1 MLTVLDA
8 SVMIAALLK
17 DEEHNQSAKEI
28 VKNLPAGACTTPAIF
43 WYEVRNVLL
52 MAMKRGRIEQ
62 SDLNA
67 CLLQLTQ
74 DFSSTVDDEHDEMA
88 VIDLA
93 QRHDLTIYDASY
105 LETAIRRKAKLAT
118 FDQKLATA
126 AVKEKIENPATQSGA
141 IEETLNHSQ
150 DDPQMD
156 IEE

>member
-28 VKNLPAGACTTPAIF
+28 VKNLPAGDCMTPAIF

-52 MAMKRGRIEQ
+52 MAMKRGRIKQ
-62 SDLNA
+62 SDLND

-74 DFSSTVDDEHDEMA
+74 DFSFTVDDEHDETA
-88 VIDLA
+88 VLELA

-126 AVKEKIENPATQSGA
+126 AAKEKTENPAVQLGTVK
-141 IEETLNHSQ
+141 EE
-150 DDPQMD
+150 
-156 IEE
+156 

>member
-28 VKNLPAGACTTPAIF
+28 VKNLPAGDCTTPAIF

-67 CLLQLTQ
+67 CFNLP
-74 DFSSTVDDEHDEMA
+74 
-88 VIDLA
+88 
-93 QRHDLTIYDASY
+93 
-105 LETAIRRKAKLAT
+105 
-118 FDQKLATA
+118 
-126 AVKEKIENPATQSGA
+126 KISRPLWMTNT
-141 IEETLNHSQ
+141 TKWRL
-150 DDPQMD
+150 
-156 IEE
+156 